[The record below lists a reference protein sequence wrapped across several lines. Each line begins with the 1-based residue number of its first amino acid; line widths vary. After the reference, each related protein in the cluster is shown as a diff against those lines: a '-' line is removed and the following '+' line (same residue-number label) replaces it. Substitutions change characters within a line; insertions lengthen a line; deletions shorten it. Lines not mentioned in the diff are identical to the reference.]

1 MKKQWTLQ
9 ERNTFMQ
16 EWADTNN
23 VVLLESTATFLG
35 NKEPV
40 YYKWLEGEFADLIGK
55 TNFDSMTA
63 GSKPTVNGLTEESK
77 KVRAKKRF
85 LEYGLELLEEYQ
97 GFSIPHAVKI
107 IDGVYKGYY
116 GRASLSTVN
125 QKRTRGKR
133 VELTINILTDE
144 EKKRYFK
151 EYAESRG
158 YTIIEYP
165 EKLAVRGKCKLLSPQ
180 GNEWETVW
188 YHFAYQGNCNCPLDV
203 KRSIGE
209 RMVRSLLKENGI
221 NFEEQKKIVTDGR
234 TLFFDF
240 YLPDDNTYIEYN
252 GKQHYEDTGGYYK
265 GKLRDLQ
272 ERDQLKEDWCKQV
285 GATLVV
291 IPYTVDTLST
301 VAEHLS
307 KVVVIEKVDTDFSYA
322 SALSNEAVIEYYK
335 THSGDMVC
343 EKFGLTKRR
352 LGLLCR
358 RVGFNKRKYL
368 TSAKVK

>member
-1 MKKQWTLQ
+1 MRKTWTLQ
-9 ERNTFMQ
+9 ERNILIKK
-16 EWADTNN
+16 WAETNN
-23 VVLLESTATFLG
+23 VKLLPETATFTG
-35 NKEPV
+35 TKSAI
-40 YYKWLEGEFADLIGK
+40 YYVWSGGELQGLIGK
-55 TNFDSMTA
+55 TNFDSIIA

-77 KVRAKKRF
+77 KLRAKKRF

-97 GFSIPHAVKI
+97 GFNTPHKVKVL
-107 IDGVYKGYY
+107 DGVYAGYY
-116 GRASLSTVN
+116 GKTSLATVN
-125 QKRTRGKR
+125 QKSTRGKTAQ
-133 VELTINILTDE
+133 LNITILTEDE
-144 EKKRYFK
+144 KRRYFR

-158 YTIIEYP
+158 YKIIDYP
-165 EKLAVRGKCKLLSPQ
+165 EKLAVRGKCTLLSPQ

-188 YHFAYQGNCNCPLDV
+188 YHFAYQENCNCPLDV

-209 RMVRSLLKENGI
+209 RMISSLLKANAVP
-221 NFEEQKKIVTDGR
+221 FEEQRKVTTNGR

-240 YLPDDNTYIEYN
+240 YLPECNTYIEYN

-301 VAEHLS
+301 VAEQLS

-322 SALSNEAVIEYYK
+322 SALSNEAVIDYYK